1 MKITKRIAVPI
12 AAFTLILLPVAAR
25 AQYGPPPPPPGA
37 YGQGPGYGP
46 GGWDAPPNEYTRDL
60 QRNAFRDGIE
70 GGRRDLENHR
80 RVDVRNR
87 DEFRNYRGPE
97 RRVYRQAFQAGYY
110 AFWRHQGYRGY

>member
-1 MKITKRIAVPI
+1 MKMIKSLAAPI
-12 AAFTLILLPVAAR
+12 VTLALGLVPVAAA

-46 GGWDAPPNEYTRDL
+46 GGWDAPPDQFTRDL
-60 QRNAFRDGIE
+60 ERGAFRDGIE
-70 GGRRDLENHR
+70 GARHDLENHR
-80 RVDVRNR
+80 QPNVRNR

-97 RRVYRQAFQAGYY
+97 RRAYKQAFQAGYN